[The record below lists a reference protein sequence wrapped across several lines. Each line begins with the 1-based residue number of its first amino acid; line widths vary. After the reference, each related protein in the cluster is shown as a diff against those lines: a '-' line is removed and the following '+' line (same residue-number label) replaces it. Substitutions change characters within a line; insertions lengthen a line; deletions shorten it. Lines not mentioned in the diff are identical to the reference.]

1 MTILDHR
8 ILIPKSPEK
17 IWDFLSDISQNAAW
31 QVDCAD
37 VSLLTSKRSG
47 AGVRW
52 RYTST
57 GGRSFVVETTAWY
70 DGLGYEYTFVDGAPF
85 KESKGRI
92 RLQEIAEGTVVQ
104 WTLTYETSGML
115 AGVRNAIGLKRQ
127 FEGAMVDS
135 LKNLWKVIQKVMPD
149 DKPREIKSLMRDAPD
164 YESRTQYRSRHSPAK
179 PDEEYQQHSFE
190 QGVSSIVEPPVTLE
204 DTRPRVPVNVDT
216 LTVEAASE
224 SPEAHAAFRPE
235 FAPQKPAVTVDDS
248 LSEMAASIVEPDTT
262 AEVADPFAA
271 VAEEPPAPSAPVPSV
286 ARTITQESYVVATE
300 PISPVS
306 EPASVEFQKPTVVAS
321 SERVPSTAD
330 TVKMETGEM
339 SVFDLFGIPRPSQTQ
354 EMRPVVIPEEVEKVL
369 AQPEASVPLPSRIG
383 LRLVLRRKYVKIRRP
398 V

>member
-17 IWDFLSDISQNAAW
+17 IWEFLSDISRNAEW
-31 QVDCAD
+31 QVDCSE

-57 GGRSFVVETTAWY
+57 GGRSYVVETTAWY
-70 DGLGYEYTFVDGAPF
+70 DGLGYEYTFVDGGPF

-127 FEGAMVDS
+127 FESAMIDS
-135 LKNLWKVIQKVMPD
+135 LKNLWKVIQKVIPD
-149 DKPREIKSLMRDAPD
+149 DKPREVKSLMRDAPD
-164 YESRTQYRSRHSPAK
+164 YESRTHYRSRYPTGK
-179 PDEEYQQHSFE
+179 PDDDYQEVLPEKGISA
-190 QGVSSIVEPPVTLE
+190 IVEPPISLE
-204 DTRPRVPVNVDT
+204 DTRPRAPVRAE
-216 LTVEAASE
+216 LSPVEVAPE
-224 SPEAHAAFRPE
+224 STEVPEATRSE
-235 FAPQKPAVTVDDS
+235 FAPPLPSPVTEDAVV
-248 LSEMAASIVEPDTT
+248 SELAASTT
-262 AEVADPFAA
+262 LPETADEIPDPFAA
-271 VAEEPPAPSAPVPSV
+271 ANETARVYTDVPTV
-286 ARTITQESYVVATE
+286 ARTITQESHTVSTPVEPTAVVET
-300 PISPVS
+300 PKPM
-306 EPASVEFQKPTVVAS
+306 PAAS
-321 SERVPSTAD
+321 FDPVPSYAD

-354 EMRPVVIPEEVEKVL
+354 EMRPVVIPDEVEQIL
-369 AQPEASVPLPSRIG
+369 TQPAAQITVQPSRIG
-383 LRLVLRRKYVKIRRP
+383 LRLVLRRKHVKIRRP